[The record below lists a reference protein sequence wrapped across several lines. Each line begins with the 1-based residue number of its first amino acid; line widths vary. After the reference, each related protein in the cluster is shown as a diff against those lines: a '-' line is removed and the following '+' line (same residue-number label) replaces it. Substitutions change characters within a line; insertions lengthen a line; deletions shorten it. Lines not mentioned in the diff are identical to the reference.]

1 MKKKNYSIKLQRE
14 WSVWIIVNYLF
25 HQIFQHV
32 ALDVLA
38 NLLMTMIE
46 NKKSR
51 CEQVTQFRS
60 YNRSIQKHS

>member
-46 NKKSR
+46 NKKSC